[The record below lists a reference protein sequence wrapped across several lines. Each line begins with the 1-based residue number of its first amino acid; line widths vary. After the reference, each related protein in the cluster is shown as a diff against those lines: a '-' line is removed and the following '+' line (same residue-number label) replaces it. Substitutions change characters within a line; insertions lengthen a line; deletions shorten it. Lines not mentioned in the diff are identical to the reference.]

1 VRRVVNGLGDSQ
13 QLSAKVADHVREQIV
28 TGELPMGEFV
38 RTEILAAQLGV
49 SATPVRE
56 ALFSL
61 QSEGSVRWEPRRGF
75 RVVPVSDQDVR
86 DLFQVQAYIA
96 GELTARA
103 ASALDA
109 EAIEQLRQLQTDLE
123 TAAKNGDVIA
133 VGDLNDQIHRRINKA
148 SHSNRLAA
156 LLKHT
161 VQYVPLRF
169 FGGVEGW
176 AQASAHDHWAV
187 LDALGAGDAEK
198 ARDEMSRHIR
208 HIGELLIAHLQ
219 SRRETP
225 DSNRD

>member
-28 TGELPMGEFV
+28 SGVLPMGQFV
-38 RTEILAAQLGV
+38 RTEVLAAELGV

-75 RVVPVSDQDVR
+75 RVVNVSEQDVR

-103 ASALDA
+103 ATALDA
-109 EAIEQLRQLQTDLE
+109 EAIEQLRRLQKDLD
-123 TAAKNGDVIA
+123 TAAKKGDVTA
-133 VGDLNDQIHRRINKA
+133 VGELNDQIHRRINK
-148 SHSNRLAA
+148 SSRSDRLAA

-169 FGGVEGW
+169 FGNVEGW
-176 AQASAHDHWAV
+176 AQASAQDHSAV
-187 LDALGAGDAEK
+187 LDALAAGDAEK

-219 SRRETP
+219 SQRQTP
-225 DSNRD
+225 GSDGD

>member
-38 RTEILAAQLGV
+38 RTEILAAELGV

-75 RVVPVSDQDVR
+75 RVVKVSDQDVR

-109 EAIEQLRQLQTDLE
+109 EAIEQLRQLQTELE
-123 TAAKNGDVIA
+123 TAAKNGDATA
-133 VGDLNDQIHRRINKA
+133 VGKLNDQIHRHINKA
-148 SHSNRLAA
+148 SHSDRLAA

-176 AQASAHDHWAV
+176 TQASAHDHWAV
-187 LDALGAGDAEK
+187 LDALSAGDAEK

-219 SRRETP
+219 SRRQTP
-225 DSNRD
+225 DLDGD